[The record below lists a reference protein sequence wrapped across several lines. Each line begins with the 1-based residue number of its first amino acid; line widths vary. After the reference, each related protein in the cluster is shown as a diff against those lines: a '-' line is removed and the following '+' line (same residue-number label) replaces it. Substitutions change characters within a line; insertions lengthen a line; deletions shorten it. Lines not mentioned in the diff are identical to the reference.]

1 MKPKYELTHTFANI
15 QEVKVLYDLLLA
27 AGIGK
32 VSPYE
37 KFMGEFERLIKLGEN
52 SEFLYL
58 QQKSDQ
64 VCCREFIVS

>member
-15 QEVKVLYDLLLA
+15 QEVKVLHDLLLA
-27 AGIGK
+27 ARIGK
-32 VSPYE
+32 VPPYE
-37 KFMGEFERLIKLGEN
+37 KFMEEFERLIKLSEN